1 MIAKVARP
9 RSAAGDSGR
18 AGARGAPVDLRCGG
32 WVDLLYDVR
41 VSNLWYL
48 LIAIGLS
55 CVGLAVLWAR
65 NRPPA
70 ASPRSSVEEF
80 HHKMRALAPDDP
92 TDRRRDGEA

>member
-1 MIAKVARP
+1 VP
-9 RSAAGDSGR
+9 RS
-18 AGARGAPVDLRCGG
+18 LRWGG
-32 WVDLLYDVR
+32 GVDLLYDVR

-55 CVGLAVLWAR
+55 CFGLAILWVR

-80 HHKMRALAPDDP
+80 HHKMRALAPDDR
-92 TDRRRDGEA
+92 TDRRRDEGA

>member
-1 MIAKVARP
+1 MPGSLRW
-9 RSAAGDSGR
+9 GGR
-18 AGARGAPVDLRCGG
+18 
-32 WVDLLYDVR
+32 VDLLYDVR

-55 CVGLAVLWAR
+55 CVGLAILWVR

-80 HHKMRALAPDDP
+80 HHKMRALAPDDQAGH
-92 TDRRRDGEA
+92 RRDEGA